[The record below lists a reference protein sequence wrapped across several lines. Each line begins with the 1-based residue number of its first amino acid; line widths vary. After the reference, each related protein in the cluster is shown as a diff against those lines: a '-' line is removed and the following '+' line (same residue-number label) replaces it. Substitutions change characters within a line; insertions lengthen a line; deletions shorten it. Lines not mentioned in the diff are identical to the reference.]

1 MNVILNN
8 ISTNKIK
15 LKHLKNVKLSSNITC
30 FKCSQCGET
39 DEDIAE
45 KYCGNV
51 GCKYRS
57 N

>member
-8 ISTNKIK
+8 ICNNKIK
-15 LKHLKNVKLSSNITC
+15 LKQVKKVKYNITC

-51 GCKYRS
+51 SCKYRRK
-57 N
+57 